1 MKVPNRRQDERRPS
15 ARFIPAAEPLLV
27 IDCPASRPRSRAG
40 SYPNSITGSTNIGE
54 TQFSTMASVSP
65 SKMGIAVAESGDGS
79 NNPNKTSPHH
89 PVWSYPDDEQPPQS
103 LIASLKSYPKG
114 VFFMLG
120 NEFCERFSFY
130 GMRAVLIITAKFLY
144 HGFVSLAY
152 LSPLLGSI
160 AADNYFGRFRVILW
174 VSLMYVLGH
183 TLLSIGAVPYLTYS
197 VQTTLDF
204 SGLILIAL
212 ATGGIKPC
220 VSAFAADQF
229 NENQHQQRAQFF
241 SFFYF
246 SINAG
251 SLVAIM
257 LTPLLRGRVSCFGSP
272 YCFPLAFGVPGVL
285 MLVAFF
291 IFLCGWKYYKI
302 TPASKGNVVWKV
314 LKCIGY
320 ALKGKLGAVL
330 KRQDKAAHWVDYA
343 SPKYSDPL
351 IAGVKSLLA
360 VSLLFVPVVFF
371 WALFDQQ
378 GSTWVLQA
386 SQMDGRVGPFT
397 ILPDQM
403 NTFNPL
409 IILIMVPVFEAFIYP
424 FTRKFVE
431 ITPLRKMGAGG
442 LLAAIAFI
450 MAGFLQL
457 KINSTLEPYPSNGN
471 VFVQKFGSES
481 LPLSFNGT
489 TSTLING
496 KNEIPAEIND
506 YSTTFNLSN
515 NAYIFGVFD
524 NKQGPS
530 TVLFPY
536 KLDKASNG
544 HTNLIILIDDDSPLK
559 GTPLVVID
567 NKGSVCV
574 EKLIEQGTIINIQ
587 PAIISSQYY
596 TLYYGENC
604 LASNISLCDH
614 QLPIFAET
622 GAVHALYFDDEKIA
636 EMRQIIRGNS
646 VSVLWQLPQFTVIA
660 LGEVLF
666 SVTGLEF
673 SYSQAAPNMKSVLQA
688 MWLLTTFAGNVI
700 DMGISGSRIIH
711 EPALEFFF
719 YAFLMFIVIGIFIV
733 IAINYK
739 YVDEEELQSES
750 QAEEEAEK
758 VTEKHQPQPIQQQQN
773 KTAELP

>member
-1 MKVPNRRQDERRPS
+1 MKVPNRRSDDRRPS
-15 ARFIPAAEPLLV
+15 ARFVPAAEPLLV
-27 IDCPASRPRSRAG
+27 IDCPVSRPRSRAG
-40 SYPNSITGSTNIGE
+40 SYPSSAASIGE
-54 TQFSTMASVSP
+54 TQFDAKMASIVP
-65 SKMGIAVAESGDGS
+65 STGLGADNPKSG
-79 NNPNKTSPHH
+79 PPHDPHTWH
-89 PVWSYPDDEQPPQS
+89 PDNDDEAPKS
-103 LIASLKSYPKG
+103 LIASIKSYPKG

-130 GMRAVLIITAKFLY
+130 GMRAVLIMYFIYQHNFDTSTAKFLY
-144 HGFVSLAY
+144 HGFVSMAY
-152 LSPLLGSI
+152 LSPLIGSI

-174 VSLMYVLGH
+174 VSLLYVLGH

-197 VQTTLDF
+197 IQTTLDF
-204 SGLILIAL
+204 SGLFMIAL

-251 SLVAIM
+251 SLLAIM

-285 MLVAFF
+285 MLVAFV
-291 IFLCGWKYYKI
+291 IFLSGWKFYKI
-302 TPASKGNVVWKV
+302 TPAGKGNAVWKV
-314 LKCIGY
+314 LKCIGC
-320 ALKGKLGAVL
+320 ALKGKLSAVL

-343 SPKYSDPL
+343 SPQFSDPL

-409 IILIMVPVFEAFIYP
+409 IILITVPLFEGVIYP
-424 FTRKFVE
+424 FTRKFVK

-442 LLAAIAFI
+442 ILAAISFI
-450 MAGFLQL
+450 MAGFLQF
-457 KINSTLEPYPSNGN
+457 KINATLEPFPSDGN
-471 VFVQKFGSES
+471 VFIQKFGSES
-481 LPLSFNGT
+481 LPFVFNET
-489 TSTLING
+489 TLAPG
-496 KNEIPAEIND
+496 KNEIPSGIYTAKID
-506 YSTTFNLSN
+506 DFSTTYNLSSH
-515 NAYIFGVFD
+515 AYILGIFD
-524 NKQGPS
+524 NKNGPS

-544 HTNLIILIDDDSPLK
+544 QTNLIILVDADSPLK
-559 GTPLVVID
+559 GTPLVVLD
-567 NKGSVCV
+567 NKGSICA
-574 EKLIEQGTIINIQ
+574 EKIIEQQSTISIL
-587 PAIISSQYY
+587 PAIISSKDYVIH
-596 TLYYGENC
+596 YGKNC
-604 LASNISLCDH
+604 LPTNISLCDH
-614 QLPIFAET
+614 QLPIVAET
-622 GAVHALYFDDEKIA
+622 GAVNVLYFDDEKIV
-636 EMRQIIRGNS
+636 EMRQIVQSNS
-646 VSVLWQLPQFTVIA
+646 VSVLWQLPQFFVIA

-688 MWLLTTFAGNVI
+688 MWLVTTFAGNVI
-700 DMGISGSRIIH
+700 DMGISGSRLIH

-719 YAFLMFIVIGIFIV
+719 YAFLMFIVIGIFIL
-733 IAINYK
+733 IALNYK
-739 YVDEEELQSES
+739 YVDEEALESQSE
-750 QAEEEAEK
+750 AEAEAEAA
-758 VTEKHQPQPIQQQQN
+758 TEK
-773 KTAELP
+773 KDTKLP